1 MTDSARSSLPASA
14 RNRWI
19 RLVLQTAFGLALLW
33 LWLRT
38 VSLPEVVSHMHVTS
52 WWPVPMMV
60 LLSLVTSLIRAR
72 RWLLLLRPLAPVGM
86 VRAFAMNGAGG
97 LLNYVLPIRSGDAA
111 RAWWLWRRHR
121 VPAGSALATI
131 VIDKACDLAA
141 VAAVLAGLEV
151 VALTGAVQ
159 APRGLLGAAALAA
172 ALLAAVLGTALAG
185 PRIARSPLARRVLPT
200 RVASGLAGQAF
211 AFRAGARGLWTPAL
225 AARLAALTAVA
236 LVIDAFNFTLLFT
249 AVGVPVPT
257 WKAMAAYPALLLSF
271 AVPAGPGYLGN
282 LEVAGS
288 LVLGGGLGLG
298 AAVAAGAIVLYHAIT
313 AGYSLVIGTLSFLL
327 VGGRRRAQAGG
338 PKRIA
343 VFHCGFTYSGGG
355 ERIVIEEVL
364 GLRRR
369 GYAVECYAPTVDES
383 RCYPDLI
390 RDVRVRTFL
399 PQLPRWIPYR
409 EAVQMAATSL
419 LMPLY
424 AWRFRGVD
432 AIVGCNQPSAWI
444 AWWAAR
450 LMDVPYVVYL
460 NQPNRL
466 VYPRNIDRQTGWV
479 SNADYRLL
487 AAVVLRATRF
497 VAWADR
503 RSVQEADQLLVD
515 GDYIGDIIRRTYR
528 RDAIDCPAGCH
539 VAASGYPLPIEQRF
553 SGGLTVNGFPIRR
566 PYVLLTNR
574 HYPQKRFDL
583 AIRAMALVRERHP
596 RAQLVIPGPPT
607 SHTATLEA
615 LVTEL
620 GLQDAVLFLGAI
632 TEDELQALYEG
643 AAVYVYPAPEED
655 FGMGVIESMAK
666 GVPVVAWNQA
676 GPTVTVGPGTGH
688 LAEPL
693 DVTDYAAGIAGLL
706 DDRDANQATG
716 VRAFAW
722 ARRFDWER
730 HVDVLERS
738 VLEVARAHEQYS
750 LQAATA

>member
-1 MTDSARSSLPASA
+1 MK
-14 RNRWI
+14 RWL
-19 RLVLQTAFGLALLW
+19 RLGLQTAFGLFLLW

-38 VSLPEVVSHMHVTS
+38 VSLPEVASHARVQS
-52 WWPVPMMV
+52 WPAVV
-60 LLSLVTSLIRAR
+60 LMICLFLVTSVIRVR

-86 VRAFAMNGAGG
+86 VRAFAMSSAGG
-97 LLNYVLPIRSGDAA
+97 LLNYVIPIRSGDAA

-131 VIDKACDLAA
+131 VIDKACDLTGVAIVLA
-141 VAAVLAGLEV
+141 ILEIVAA
-151 VALTGAVQ
+151 TGAVN
-159 APRGLLGAAALAA
+159 APRGLLGAAALAV
-172 ALLAAVLGTALAG
+172 ALLAAVLGTALLG
-185 PRIARSPLARRVLPT
+185 PRVARSSLARRLLPA
-200 RVASGLAGQAF
+200 RFASALAGQAF

-225 AARLAALTAVA
+225 AARLAGLTALA

-249 AVGVPVPT
+249 AVGIRVPT
-257 WKAMAAYPALLLSF
+257 LQAMAAYPALLLSF

-288 LVLGGGLGLG
+288 LVLGGGLGL
-298 AAVAAGAIVLYHAIT
+298 APAVAAGAIVLYHAIT
-313 AGYSLVIGTLSFLL
+313 AGYALVLGSLGLLL
-327 VGGRRRAQAGG
+327 VGGRRRLREGG
-338 PKRIA
+338 PRRIA

-369 GYAVECYAPTVDES
+369 GFKVECYAPTVDAS

-390 RDVRVRTFL
+390 SDVRVRTFL
-399 PQLPRWIPYR
+399 PQLPRWFPYR
-409 EAVQMAATSL
+409 EAIQMAAASL

-424 AWRFRGVD
+424 AWRLQGVD
-432 AIVGCNQPSAWI
+432 AIVACNQPSAWI

-450 LMDVPYVVYL
+450 LIDVPYVVYL

-466 VYPRNIDRQTGWV
+466 VYPRNIDRETGWV
-479 SNADYRLL
+479 ANADYRLL
-487 AAVVLRATRF
+487 AGIVMRATKF

-503 RSVQEADQLLVD
+503 RSVQEADQLLVN
-515 GDYIGDIIRRTYR
+515 GDYIGDIIRGIYR
-528 RDAIDCPAGCH
+528 REAVDCPAGCH
-539 VAASGYPLPIEQRF
+539 VAASGFPLSSDSRF
-553 SGGLTVNGFPIRR
+553 VGGLTINGYPIRR

-583 AIRAMALVRERHP
+583 AIRAMQEVRKNHP
-596 RAQLVIPGPPT
+596 KVQLVIPGPAT
-607 SHTATLEA
+607 SHTATLQA
-615 LVTEL
+615 LTTEL
-620 GLQDAVLFLGAI
+620 KLNDCVLFLGAI
-632 TEDELQALYEG
+632 TEEELNRLYEG

-693 DVTDYAAGIAGLL
+693 EVSDYAKGISKLL
-706 DDRDANQATG
+706 DDSSRNQATG
-716 VRAFAW
+716 ERAFEW

-730 HVDVLERS
+730 HIDTLERAI
-738 VLEVARAHEQYS
+738 LEVARSHEQ
-750 LQAATA
+750 LAAEAATA

>member
-1 MTDSARSSLPASA
+1 V
-14 RNRWI
+14 NRWV
-19 RLVLQTAFGLALLW
+19 RLGLQTAFGLLLLW
-33 LWLRT
+33 LWVRT
-38 VSLPEVVSHMHVTS
+38 VSLPEVLSHARVQNWWAVALMVVLFAVTS
-52 WWPVPMMV
+52 V
-60 LLSLVTSLIRAR
+60 IRAR

-86 VRAFAMNGAGG
+86 VRAFAMNAAGG
-97 LLNYVLPIRSGDAA
+97 LLNYVLPIRTGDAA
-111 RAWWLWRRHR
+111 RTWWLWRRHR
-121 VPAGSALATI
+121 IPAGSALATI

-141 VAAVLAGLEV
+141 VALVLAALEV
-151 VALTGAVQ
+151 VAVTGVIR
-159 APRGLLGAAALAA
+159 APRGLLGAAALAI
-172 ALLAAVLGTALAG
+172 ALLAAVFGTALVG
-185 PRIARSPLARRVLPT
+185 PRLARSRLARRVLPA
-200 RVASGLAGQAF
+200 RLASGVAGQAF

-225 AARLAALTAVA
+225 ATRLAGLTALA
-236 LVIDAFNFTLLFT
+236 LVIDAFNFTLLFA
-249 AVGVPVPT
+249 AVGIDVPPL
-257 WKAMAAYPALLLSF
+257 KAMAAYPALLLSF

-288 LVLGGGLGLG
+288 LILGGGLGLG
-298 AAVAAGAIVLYHAIT
+298 SAVAAGAIVLYHALT
-313 AGYSLVIGTLSFLL
+313 ATYALALGLLSFVLL
-327 VGGRRRAQAGG
+327 GGRRRARAGG
-338 PKRIA
+338 PRRIA

-355 ERIVIEEVL
+355 ERLVIEEVL

-369 GYAVECYAPTVDES
+369 GYAVECYAPTVDAS
-383 RCYPDLI
+383 RCYPDLLGE
-390 RDVRVRTFL
+390 VRVKTFL
-399 PQLPRWIPYR
+399 PQLPRWFPFR
-409 EAVQMAATSL
+409 EALQMAATSL

-466 VYPRNIDRQTGWV
+466 VYPRSIDRQTGWV

-487 AAVVLRATRF
+487 AAIVLRATRF

-503 RSVQEADQLLVD
+503 RSIQEADQLLVN
-515 GDYIGDIIRRTYR
+515 GNYIGDIIRKTYR
-528 RDAIDCPAGCH
+528 RDAVDCPAGCH
-539 VAASGYPLPIEQRF
+539 VAASGFPLPVESRF
-553 SGGLTVNGFPIRR
+553 SGGLTINGYPIRR

-583 AIRAMALVRERHP
+583 AIRAMVEVRKTHP
-596 RAQLVIPGPPT
+596 RAQLVVPGPAT
-607 SHTATLEA
+607 SHTASLKA

-620 GLQDAVLFLGAI
+620 GLEDAVLFLGPI
-632 TEDELQALYEG
+632 TEDELQSLYEG

-693 DVTDYAAGIAGLL
+693 EVDDYAAGIIDLL
-706 DDRDANQATG
+706 DSKTDNQATG
-716 VRAFAW
+716 ERAFEW

-730 HVDVLERS
+730 HIDVMERA
-738 VLEVARAHEQYS
+738 VLEVARAHEQVA
-750 LQAATA
+750 LEAATA

>member
-1 MTDSARSSLPASA
+1 V
-14 RNRWI
+14 NRWL
-19 RLVLQTAFGLALLW
+19 RLVLQTAVGVLLLW

-38 VSLPEVVSHMHVTS
+38 VSLTDVISHARVHSWGAVVL
-52 WWPVPMMV
+52 MV
-60 LLSLVTSLIRAR
+60 LLALVTTVIRAR

-86 VRAFAMNGAGG
+86 VRTFAMNTAGG

-141 VAAVLAGLEV
+141 VAAVLAILEV
-151 VALTGAVQ
+151 VALTGAI
-159 APRGLLGAAALAA
+159 ATPSGLLGAAALAI
-172 ALLAAVLGTALAG
+172 ALLSAVLGTAVLG
-185 PRIARSPLARRVLPT
+185 PRIARSWVARRLLPA
-200 RVASGLAGQAF
+200 RIASGIAGQAF

-225 AARLAALTAVA
+225 AGRLALLTVLALA
-236 LVIDAFNFTLLFT
+236 IDAFNFTLLFT
-249 AVGVPVPT
+249 AVGISVPAV
-257 WKAMAAYPALLLSF
+257 KAMAAYPALLLSF
-271 AVPAGPGYLGN
+271 AIPAGPGYLGN

-288 LVLGGGLGLG
+288 LVLHGGLGLS
-298 AAVAAGAIVLYHAIT
+298 APVAAGAIVLYHAIT
-313 AGYSLVIGTLSFLL
+313 AGNALVLGLVGFFL
-327 VGGRRRAQAGG
+327 VGGRRRAKAGG
-338 PKRIA
+338 PRRIA

-369 GYAVECYAPTVDES
+369 GYEVECYAPTVDQS
-383 RCYPDLI
+383 RCFPDLI
-390 RDVRVRTFL
+390 GDVRVRTFL
-399 PQLPRWIPYR
+399 PQLPRWFPFR
-409 EAVQMAATSL
+409 EAVQMAATSV

-466 VYPRNIDRQTGWV
+466 VYPRNIDRETGWV
-479 SNADYRLL
+479 ANADYRLL
-487 AAVVLRATRF
+487 AAIVLRATRF

-503 RSVQEADQLLVD
+503 RSVQEADQLLVN
-515 GDYIGDIIRRTYR
+515 GNYIGDIIRRTYR
-528 RDAIDCPAGCH
+528 SEAIDCPAGCH
-539 VAASGYPLPIEQRF
+539 VASSGFPLPVDARF
-553 SGGLTVNGFPIRR
+553 SGGLTINGFPIRR

-583 AIRAMALVRERHP
+583 AIRAMAEVRKRHP
-596 RAQLVIPGPPT
+596 RAQLVIPGPAT
-607 SHTATLEA
+607 SHTESLRA
-615 LVTEL
+615 LVAEL
-620 GLQDAVLFLGAI
+620 ELTDAVLFLGAI
-632 TEDELQALYEG
+632 AEDELQKLYEG

-693 DVTDYAAGIAGLL
+693 LVSDYAAGISSLL
-706 DDRDANQATG
+706 DSPSENQATG
-716 VRAFAW
+716 ERAFEW

-730 HVDVLERS
+730 HLDILERA
-738 VLEVARAHEQYS
+738 VLDVARSHEQVAAE
-750 LQAATA
+750 AATA

>member
-1 MTDSARSSLPASA
+1 M
-14 RNRWI
+14 NRWL
-19 RLVLQTAFGLALLW
+19 RLALQTAIGLGLLW

-38 VSLPEVVSHMHVTS
+38 VSLSEVMSHARVHS
-52 WWPVPMMV
+52 WWPVV
-60 LLSLVTSLIRAR
+60 LMIALFLLTSVIRAR

-86 VRAFAMNGAGG
+86 VRAFAMNAAGG

-141 VAAVLAGLEV
+141 VALVLAVLEI
-151 VALTGAVQ
+151 VALTGAVS
-159 APRGLLGAAALAA
+159 APRGLLGAAGLAI
-172 ALLAAVLGTALAG
+172 ALLSAVLGTALLG
-185 PRIARSPLARRVLPT
+185 PRLARSRLARRVLPARFAT
-200 RVASGLAGQAF
+200 AIAGQAF

-225 AARLAALTAVA
+225 VGRLALLTALA
-236 LVIDAFNFTLLFT
+236 LVIDAFNFTLLFA
-249 AVGVPVPT
+249 AVGVSVPT
-257 WKAMAAYPALLLSF
+257 LRVMAAYPALLLSF
-271 AVPAGPGYLGN
+271 AVPAGPGYVGN

-288 LVLGGGLGLG
+288 LVLGGGLGLA

-313 AGYSLVIGTLSFLL
+313 AGNALALGLLSFLL
-327 VGGRRRAQAGG
+327 VGGRRRAPQRE

-369 GYAVECYAPTVDES
+369 GYEVECYAPTVDSS

-390 RDVRVRTFL
+390 GDVRVHTFL
-399 PQLPRWIPYR
+399 PQLPRWFPFR

-432 AIVGCNQPSAWI
+432 AIIGCNQPSAWI

-466 VYPRNIDRQTGWV
+466 VYPRNIDRETGWV
-479 SNADYRLL
+479 ANADYRLL
-487 AAVVLRATRF
+487 AAIVLRATRF

-503 RSVQEADQLLVD
+503 RSVQEADHLLVN

-539 VAASGYPLPIEQRF
+539 VAASGFPLPVEARF
-553 SGGLTVNGFPIRR
+553 SGGLTINGYPIRR

-583 AIRAMALVRERHP
+583 AIRAMAEVRKRHP
-596 RAQLVIPGPPT
+596 RVQLVIPGPGT
-607 SHTATLEA
+607 SHTASLKTMVA
-615 LVTEL
+615 EL
-620 GLQDAVLFLGAI
+620 GLTDAVIFLGQIAD
-632 TEDELQALYEG
+632 EELQKLYEG

-655 FGMGVIESMAK
+655 FGMGVIESMSK

-676 GPTVTVGPGTGH
+676 GPTVTVGKGTGH
-688 LAEPL
+688 LAEPI
-693 DVTDYAAGIAGLL
+693 DVNDYAAGISTLL
-706 DDRDANQATG
+706 DDPAANQATG
-716 VRAFAW
+716 ERAYAW
-722 ARRFDWER
+722 ARQFDWER
-730 HVDVLERS
+730 HIDTMERS
-738 VLEVARAHEQYS
+738 VLEVARSHERI
-750 LQAATA
+750 AAETATA

>member
-1 MTDSARSSLPASA
+1 MK
-14 RNRWI
+14 RWV
-19 RLVLQTAFGLALLW
+19 RLGLQTAFGLFLLW

-38 VSLPEVVSHMHVTS
+38 VSLPEVASHARVQSWPAVVLMVCLFMVTS
-52 WWPVPMMV
+52 V
-60 LLSLVTSLIRAR
+60 IRVR

-86 VRAFAMNGAGG
+86 VRAFAMSSAGG
-97 LLNYVLPIRSGDAA
+97 LLNYVVPIRSGDAA

-131 VIDKACDLAA
+131 VIDKACDLTG
-141 VAAVLAGLEV
+141 VAIVLAILEIM
-151 VALTGAVQ
+151 AATGAVR
-159 APRGLLGAAALAA
+159 APRGLLGAAALAV
-172 ALLAAVLGTALAG
+172 ALLAAVLGTALLG
-185 PRIARSPLARRVLPT
+185 PRVARSSLARKLLPA
-200 RVASGLAGQAF
+200 RFAAALAGQAF

-225 AARLAALTAVA
+225 VGRLAGLTALA

-249 AVGVPVPT
+249 AVGVQVPT
-257 WKAMAAYPALLLSF
+257 LQAMAAYPALLLSF

-288 LVLGGGLGLG
+288 LVLGGGLGL
-298 AAVAAGAIVLYHAIT
+298 APAVAAGAIVLYHAIT
-313 AGYSLVIGTLSFLL
+313 AGNALVLGSLGFLL
-327 VGGRRRAQAGG
+327 VGGRRRVGAGG
-338 PKRIA
+338 PRRIA

-369 GYAVECYAPTVDES
+369 GLNVECYAPTVDAS

-390 RDVRVRTFL
+390 SDARVRTFL
-399 PQLPRWIPYR
+399 PQLPRWFPYR
-409 EAVQMAATSL
+409 EAIQMAAASL

-424 AWRFRGVD
+424 AWRLRGID
-432 AIVGCNQPSAWI
+432 AIVACNQPSAWI

-450 LMDVPYVVYL
+450 LIDVPYVVYL

-466 VYPRNIDRQTGWV
+466 VYPRSIDRQTGWV
-479 SNADYRLL
+479 ANADYRLL
-487 AAVVLRATRF
+487 AGIVMRATKF

-503 RSVQEADQLLVD
+503 RSVQEADQLLVN
-515 GDYIGDIIRRTYR
+515 GNYIGDIIRGIYR
-528 RDAIDCPAGCH
+528 RDAVDCPAGCH
-539 VAASGYPLPIEQRF
+539 VAASGFPLSSDSRF
-553 SGGLTVNGFPIRR
+553 SGGLTIHGYPLRR

-583 AIRAMALVRERHP
+583 AIRAMQEVRKNHP
-596 RAQLVIPGPPT
+596 KVQLVIPGPAT
-607 SHTATLEA
+607 SHTAA
-615 LVTEL
+615 LLALITEL
-620 GLQDAVLFLGAI
+620 KLNDCVLFLGAI
-632 TEDELQALYEG
+632 TEEELNRLYEG

-693 DVTDYAAGIAGLL
+693 DVDDYATGISKLL
-706 DDRDANQATG
+706 DDRDGNQATG
-716 VRAFAW
+716 ERAFEW

-730 HVDVLERS
+730 HIDTLERAI
-738 VLEVARAHEQYS
+738 LEVARSHEQ
-750 LQAATA
+750 LAAEAATA

>member
-1 MTDSARSSLPASA
+1 M
-14 RNRWI
+14 NRWL
-19 RLVLQTAFGLALLW
+19 RLAIQTAFGLGLLW

-38 VSLPEVVSHMHVTS
+38 VSLPEVASHARVQSWLAVALMIVLFLLTS
-52 WWPVPMMV
+52 I
-60 LLSLVTSLIRAR
+60 IRAR

-86 VRAFAMNGAGG
+86 VRAFAMNGAGS

-141 VAAVLAGLEV
+141 VALVLGVLEV
-151 VALTGAVQ
+151 VALSGAIN
-159 APRGLLGAAALAA
+159 APRGLLGAAALAI
-172 ALLAAVLGTALAG
+172 ALLGAVLGTALAG
-185 PRIARSPLARRVLPT
+185 PRLARSRLARRLLPA
-200 RVASGLAGQAF
+200 RFASAIAGQAF

-225 AARLAALTAVA
+225 AGRLAVLTAIA
-236 LVIDAFNFTLLFT
+236 LVIDAFNFTLLFV

-257 WKAMAAYPALLLSF
+257 VQAMAAYPALLLSF

-282 LEVAGS
+282 LEVAGA
-288 LVLGGGLGLG
+288 LVLGGGLGL
-298 AAVAAGAIVLYHAIT
+298 APAVAAGAIVLYHAIT
-313 AGYSLVIGTLSFLL
+313 AGNVLVLGLLSFFL
-327 VGGRRRAQAGG
+327 VGGRRRARVGG
-338 PKRIA
+338 PRRIA

-369 GYAVECYAPTVDES
+369 GYEVECYAPTVDQT

-390 RDVRVRTFL
+390 GDVRVRTFL
-399 PQLPRWIPYR
+399 PQLPRWFPFR
-409 EAVQMAATSL
+409 EAAQMAATSV

-466 VYPRNIDRQTGWV
+466 VYPRNVDRETGWV
-479 SNADYRLL
+479 ANADYRLL
-487 AAVVLRATRF
+487 AAIVMRATRF

-503 RSVQEADQLLVD
+503 RSVQEADQLLVN
-515 GDYIGDIIRRTYR
+515 GDYIGDIIRHIYR
-528 RDAIDCPAGCH
+528 REAVDCPAGCH
-539 VAASGYPLPIEQRF
+539 VAPSGFPLPVDARF
-553 SGGLTVNGFPIRR
+553 SGGLTINGYPIRR

-583 AIRAMALVRERHP
+583 TIRAMAEVYKRHP
-596 RAQLVIPGPPT
+596 RVQLVIPGPAT
-607 SHTATLEA
+607 SHTASLKELA
-615 LVTEL
+615 AEL
-620 GLQDAVLFLGAI
+620 GLTDTVLFLGAI
-632 TEDELQALYEG
+632 AEDELQKLYEG

-676 GPTVTVGPGTGH
+676 GPTVTVGPGTGY

-693 DVTDYAAGIAGLL
+693 VVEDYATGISELL
-706 DDRDANQATG
+706 DDPAANQATG
-716 VRAFAW
+716 ERAFEW

-730 HVDVLERS
+730 HLDTLENA
-738 VLEVARAHEQYS
+738 VAEVARSHERVAAE
-750 LQAATA
+750 AATA

>member
-1 MTDSARSSLPASA
+1 V
-14 RNRWI
+14 NRWL
-19 RLVLQTAFGLALLW
+19 RLAVQTAFGLLLLW

-38 VSLPEVVSHMHVTS
+38 VSLPEVASHARVQSWAAVAAMIVLALLTS
-52 WWPVPMMV
+52 I
-60 LLSLVTSLIRAR
+60 IRAR

-86 VRAFAMNGAGG
+86 VRAFAMNAAGG

-141 VAAVLAGLEV
+141 VALVLGVLEL
-151 VALTGAVQ
+151 VALSGAIN
-159 APRGLLGAAALAA
+159 APRGLLGAAALAI
-172 ALLAAVLGTALAG
+172 ALLAAVLGTALLG
-185 PRIARSPLARRVLPT
+185 PRLARSRLARRVLPA
-200 RVASGLAGQAF
+200 RFASAIAGQAF

-225 AARLAALTAVA
+225 AGRLAVLTAVA
-236 LVIDAFNFTLLFT
+236 LVIDAFNFTLLFV
-249 AVGVPVPT
+249 AVGIPVPT
-257 WKAMAAYPALLLSF
+257 LQAMAAYPALLLSF

-282 LEVAGS
+282 LEVAGA
-288 LVLGGGLGLG
+288 LVLGGGLGL
-298 AAVAAGAIVLYHAIT
+298 APAVAAGAIVLYHAIT
-313 AGYSLVIGTLSFLL
+313 AGNVLVLGLLSFFL
-327 VGGRRRAQAGG
+327 VGGRRRARAGA
-338 PKRIA
+338 PRRIA

-369 GYAVECYAPTVDES
+369 GYEVECYAPTVDQS

-390 RDVRVRTFL
+390 GDVRVRTFL
-399 PQLPRWIPYR
+399 PQLPRWVPFR
-409 EAVQMAATSL
+409 EAAQMAATSM

-466 VYPRNIDRQTGWV
+466 VYPRNVDRETGWV
-479 SNADYRLL
+479 ANADYRLL
-487 AAVVLRATRF
+487 AAIVMRATRF

-503 RSVQEADQLLVD
+503 RSVQEADQLLVN

-528 RDAIDCPAGCH
+528 REAIDCPAGCH
-539 VAASGYPLPIEQRF
+539 VAASGFPLPVDARF
-553 SGGLTVNGFPIRR
+553 SGGLTINGYPIRR

-583 AIRAMALVRERHP
+583 TIRAMAEVRKQHP
-596 RAQLVIPGPPT
+596 RVQLVVPGPAT
-607 SHTATLEA
+607 SHTATLKD
-615 LVTEL
+615 LVAEL
-620 GLQDAVLFLGAI
+620 GLGDTVLFLGAI
-632 TEDELQALYEG
+632 AEDELQKLYEG

-676 GPTVTVGPGTGH
+676 GPTVTVGPRTGY
-688 LAEPL
+688 LAQPL
-693 DVTDYAAGIAGLL
+693 EVTDYAAGISRLL
-706 DDRDANQATG
+706 DDPAANQATG
-716 VRAFAW
+716 ERAFEW

-730 HVDVLERS
+730 HLDILERA
-738 VLEVARAHEQYS
+738 VIEVARSHEQIAAE
-750 LQAATA
+750 AATA

>member
-1 MTDSARSSLPASA
+1 M
-14 RNRWI
+14 NRWL
-19 RLVLQTAFGLALLW
+19 RLGVQTAFGLALLW

-38 VSLPEVVSHMHVTS
+38 VSLPEIVSHARVQS
-52 WWPVPMMV
+52 WWPVAVMLV
-60 LLSLVTSLIRAR
+60 LFLVSSLIRAR
-72 RWLLLLRPLAPVGM
+72 RWLVLLRPLAPVGM
-86 VRAFAMNGAGG
+86 VRAFAMNAAGG

-121 VPAGSALATI
+121 IPAGSALATI

-141 VAAVLAGLEV
+141 VAVFLAGLTA
-151 VALTGAVQ
+151 VALTGAVN
-159 APRGLLGAAALAA
+159 APRGLAGAAALAV

-185 PRIARSPLARRVLPT
+185 PRIARSSLARRVLPA
-200 RVASGLAGQAF
+200 RFASAIAGQAF

-225 AARLAALTAVA
+225 AFRLGALTVIA
-236 LVIDAFNFTLLFT
+236 LVIDAFNFTLLFV
-249 AVGVPVPT
+249 AVGVDVPLL
-257 WKAMAAYPALLLSF
+257 KAMAAYPALLLSF

-288 LVLGGGLGLG
+288 LVLGGGLGLPAG
-298 AAVAAGAIVLYHAIT
+298 VAAGAIVLYHAIT
-313 AGYSLVIGTLSFLL
+313 AANALTLGVISFFL
-327 VGGRRRAQAGG
+327 VGGRRDVRKKGTR
-338 PKRIA
+338 RIA

-355 ERIVIEEVL
+355 ERLVIEEVL

-369 GYAVECYAPTVDES
+369 GYEVECYAPTVDAS

-390 RDVRVRTFL
+390 GEVRVKTFL
-399 PQLPRWIPYR
+399 PQLPRWFPFR

-450 LMDVPYVVYL
+450 LIDVPYVVYL

-466 VYPRNIDRQTGWV
+466 VYPRSIDRQTGWV

-487 AAVVLRATRF
+487 AAIVLRATRF

-503 RSVQEADQLLVD
+503 RSIQEADQLLVN
-515 GDYIGDIIRRTYR
+515 GNYIGDIIRRTYR
-528 RDAIDCPAGCH
+528 REATDCPAGCH
-539 VAASGYPLPIEQRF
+539 VAAGGFPLPLESRF
-553 SGGLTVNGFPIRR
+553 AGGLTINGYPIRR

-583 AIRAMALVRERHP
+583 AIRAIAEVRKGHP
-596 RAQLVIPGPPT
+596 RVQLVIPGPAT
-607 SHTATLEA
+607 SHTASLEA
-615 LVTEL
+615 LVAEL
-620 GLQDAVLFLGAI
+620 GLEDAVQFLGPI
-632 TEDELQALYEG
+632 SEEELQSLYEG

-693 DVTDYAAGIAGLL
+693 EVADYAAGITKLL
-706 DDRDANQATG
+706 DDRAENQATG
-716 VRAFAW
+716 QRAFEW

-730 HVDVLERS
+730 HIDTMERA
-738 VLEVARAHEQYS
+738 VIEVARAHEQ
-750 LQAATA
+750 LALEAATA

>member
-1 MTDSARSSLPASA
+1 MNSISPNLAASSRS
-14 RNRWI
+14 RWV
-19 RLVLQTAFGLALLW
+19 RLGLQTAFGL
-33 LWLRT
+33 
-38 VSLPEVVSHMHVTS
+38 
-52 WWPVPMMV
+52 
-60 LLSLVTSLIRAR
+60 AR

-86 VRAFAMNGAGG
+86 VRAFAMNAAGG

-131 VIDKACDLAA
+131 VIDKACDLAG
-141 VAAVLAGLEV
+141 VALGLAGLAV
-151 VALTGAVQ
+151 VAATGVVA
-159 APRGLLGAAALAA
+159 APRGLLGATALAVG
-172 ALLAAVLGTALAG
+172 LLGAVLGTALLG
-185 PRIARSPLARRVLPT
+185 PRVARSSLARRVLPA
-200 RVASGLAGQAF
+200 RISSALAGQAF

-225 AARLAALTAVA
+225 AARLAGLTALA
-236 LVIDAFNFTLLFT
+236 LLLDAFNFTLLFA
-249 AVGVPVPT
+249 AVGVDVPT

-288 LVLGGGLGLG
+288 LVLGGGLGL
-298 AAVAAGAIVLYHAIT
+298 APAVAAGAIVVYHAVT
-313 AGYSLVIGTLSFLL
+313 AASALVLGLLGFLL
-327 VGGRRRAQAGG
+327 VGGRRQALAGA
-338 PKRIA
+338 PRRVA

-369 GYAVECYAPTVDES
+369 GFQVDCYAPTVDAS
-383 RCYPDLI
+383 RCYPDLLN
-390 RDVRVRTFL
+390 DLRVRTFL
-399 PQLPRWIPYR
+399 PQLPRWFPFR
-409 EAVQMAATSL
+409 EALQMAATSL

-450 LMDVPYVVYL
+450 LIDVPYVVYL

-487 AAVVLRATRF
+487 AAIVLRATRF
-497 VAWADR
+497 VAWADL
-503 RSVQEADQLLVD
+503 RSVQEANQLLVN
-515 GDYIGDIIRRTYR
+515 GDYIGDIIRKTYR

-539 VAASGYPLPIEQRF
+539 VASSGFPLPIASRF
-553 SGGLTVNGFPIRR
+553 SGGLTINGYPIRR

-583 AIRAMALVRERHP
+583 AIRAMEAVRDRLP
-596 RAQLVIPGPPT
+596 KVQLVIPGPAT
-607 SHTATLEA
+607 SHTSSLQKLTS
-615 LVTEL
+615 EL
-620 GLQDAVLFLGAI
+620 NLNDAVLFLGAI
-632 TEDELQALYEG
+632 TEEELQRLYEG
-643 AAVYVYPAPEED
+643 AAAYVYPAPEED
-655 FGMGVIESMAK
+655 FGMGVIESMSK

-676 GPTVTVGPGTGH
+676 GPTVTVAPGTGY

-693 DVTDYAAGIAGLL
+693 EVDDYAAGISKLLGNRNDNQSAGE
-706 DDRDANQATG
+706 
-716 VRAFAW
+716 RAFEW

-730 HVDVLERS
+730 HIDVLEHT
-738 VLEVARAHEQYS
+738 VLEVA
-750 LQAATA
+750 

>member
-1 MTDSARSSLPASA
+1 M
-14 RNRWI
+14 NRWL
-19 RLVLQTAFGLALLW
+19 RLALQTALGLVLLW

-38 VSLPEVVSHMHVTS
+38 VSLTDVVSHARVHSWAAVVVMIALFLLTS
-52 WWPVPMMV
+52 V
-60 LLSLVTSLIRAR
+60 IRAR

-86 VRAFAMNGAGG
+86 VRAFAMNAAGG

-141 VAAVLAGLEV
+141 VAAVLAVLEV
-151 VALTGAVQ
+151 VALTGVIST
-159 APRGLLGAAALAA
+159 PRGLLGAAALAV
-172 ALLAAVLGTALAG
+172 ALLSAVLGTAVLG
-185 PRIARSPLARRVLPT
+185 PRLARSALARRLLPA
-200 RVASGLAGQAF
+200 RFASAIAGQAF

-225 AARLAALTAVA
+225 AVRLGFLTILALT
-236 LVIDAFNFTLLFT
+236 IDAFNFTLLFA
-249 AVGVPVPT
+249 AVGVSVPT
-257 WKAMAAYPALLLSF
+257 LKAMAAYPALLLSF
-271 AVPAGPGYLGN
+271 AIPAGPGYLGN

-288 LVLGGGLGLG
+288 LVLHGGLGL
-298 AAVAAGAIVLYHAIT
+298 ATPVAAGAIVLYHAIT
-313 AGYSLVIGTLSFLL
+313 AGNALVLGLLSFFL
-327 VGGRRRAQAGG
+327 VGGRRRARAGR
-338 PKRIA
+338 PRRIA

-369 GYAVECYAPTVDES
+369 GYEVECYAPTVDQS
-383 RCYPDLI
+383 RCFPDLI
-390 RDVRVRTFL
+390 GDVRVRTFL
-399 PQLPRWIPYR
+399 PQLPRWFPLR

-419 LMPLY
+419 LMPVY

-466 VYPRNIDRQTGWV
+466 VYPRSIDRETGWV
-479 SNADYRLL
+479 ANADYRLL
-487 AAVVLRATRF
+487 AAIVLRATRF

-503 RSVQEADQLLVD
+503 RSVQEADQLLVN
-515 GDYIGDIIRRTYR
+515 GDYIGDIIRHTYR
-528 RDAIDCPAGCH
+528 RDAVDCPAGCH
-539 VAASGYPLPIEQRF
+539 VASSGFPLPIDARF

-583 AIRAMALVRERHP
+583 AIQAMAEVRKHHP

-607 SHTATLEA
+607 SHTASLRA
-615 LVTEL
+615 LVAEL
-620 GLQDAVLFLGAI
+620 GLGDAVLFLGPIA
-632 TEDELQALYEG
+632 EDELQKLYEG

-693 DVTDYAAGIAGLL
+693 VVSDYAGGITRLL
-706 DDRDANQATG
+706 DNPAGNQATG
-716 VRAFAW
+716 ERAFEW

-730 HVDVLERS
+730 HLDTLERA
-738 VLEVARAHEQYS
+738 VLDVARSHEQVAAE
-750 LQAATA
+750 AATA

>member
-1 MTDSARSSLPASA
+1 M
-14 RNRWI
+14 NRWL
-19 RLVLQTAFGLALLW
+19 RLALQTAFGLALLW

-38 VSLPEVVSHMHVTS
+38 VSLPDVVSHMRVNS
-52 WWPVPMMV
+52 WWPVPVMLALM
-60 LLSLVTSLIRAR
+60 LVTSVIRAR

-131 VIDKACDLAA
+131 VIDKACDLTGVA
-141 VAAVLAGLEV
+141 VVLAGLEV
-151 VALTGAVQ
+151 VAATGVVH
-159 APRGLLGAAALAA
+159 APSGLLGAAALAV
-172 ALLAAVLGTALAG
+172 ALLVAVLGTAVLG
-185 PRIARSPLARRVLPT
+185 PRIARSPLARRLLPP
-200 RVASGLAGQAF
+200 RVAAGLAGQAF

-225 AARLAALTAVA
+225 ATRLALLTGLA
-236 LVIDAFNFTLLFT
+236 LVIDAFNFSLLFA
-249 AVGVPVPT
+249 AVGVPVPVL
-257 WKAMAAYPALLLSF
+257 KAMAAYPALLLSF

-288 LVLGGGLGLG
+288 LVLGGGLGLAG
-298 AAVAAGAIVLYHAIT
+298 VVAAGAILLYHAIT
-313 AGYSLVIGTLSFLL
+313 AGYALAVGALSFLL
-327 VGGRRRAQAGG
+327 VGGRRRAQTAG
-338 PKRIA
+338 PKKIA

-369 GYAVECYAPTVDES
+369 GYQVECFAPTVDQS

-390 RDVRVRTFL
+390 GEVRVKTFL
-399 PQLPRWIPYR
+399 PQLPRWFPFR

-424 AWRFRGVD
+424 AWRFRNVD

-487 AAVVLRATRF
+487 AAIVLRATRF
-497 VAWADR
+497 VAWADL

-515 GDYIGDIIRRTYR
+515 GDYIGDIIRKTYR

-539 VAASGYPLPIEQRF
+539 VASSGFPLPMDARF
-553 SGGLTVNGFPIRR
+553 SGGLTLNGFPIRR

-583 AIRAMALVRERHP
+583 AIRAIAEVRKSHP
-596 RAQLVIPGPPT
+596 RVQLVIPGTAT
-607 SHTATLEA
+607 SHTATLKA

-620 GLQDAVLFLGAI
+620 GLEDAVLFLGAI
-632 TEDELQALYEG
+632 TEDELQDLYEG

-693 DVTDYAAGIAGLL
+693 DVSDYAAGITRLL
-706 DDRDANQATG
+706 DDRAENQATG
-716 VRAFAW
+716 ERAFEW

-730 HVDVLERS
+730 HIDTLES
-738 VLEVARAHEQYS
+738 AVLEVARVHQQVAA
-750 LQAATA
+750 AATA

>member
-1 MTDSARSSLPASA
+1 VISHARVHSWAA
-14 RNRWI
+14 V
-19 RLVLQTAFGLALLW
+19 LVMIVLALL
-33 LWLRT
+33 
-38 VSLPEVVSHMHVTS
+38 TS
-52 WWPVPMMV
+52 V
-60 LLSLVTSLIRAR
+60 IRAR

-86 VRAFAMNGAGG
+86 VRAFAMNAAGG

-141 VAAVLAGLEV
+141 VAVVLAILEV
-151 VALTGAVQ
+151 VAATGAVS
-159 APRGLLGAAALAA
+159 APRGLLGAAGLAV
-172 ALLAAVLGTALAG
+172 ALLAAVLGTALLG
-185 PRIARSPLARRVLPT
+185 PRVARSPLARRLLPE
-200 RVASGLAGQAF
+200 RVASALAGQAF

-225 AARLAALTAVA
+225 TARLSALTALA
-236 LVIDAFNFTLLFT
+236 LLIDAFNFSLLFT
-249 AVGVPVPT
+249 AVGVPVPAL
-257 WKAMAAYPALLLSF
+257 KAMAAYPALLLSF
-271 AVPAGPGYLGN
+271 AVPAGPGYVGN
-282 LEVAGS
+282 LEVAGA
-288 LVLGGGLGLG
+288 LVLGGGLGL
-298 AAVAAGAIVLYHAIT
+298 ASSVAAGAIVLYHGIT
-313 AGYSLVIGTLSFLL
+313 AFNALALGLLGFLM
-327 VGGRRRAQAGG
+327 VGGRRRVKAGG
-338 PKRIA
+338 PRQVA

-369 GYAVECYAPTVDES
+369 GYKVECYAPTVDAS

-390 RDVRVRTFL
+390 GEVRVRTFL
-399 PQLPRWIPYR
+399 PQLPRWFPYR
-409 EAVQMAATSL
+409 EALQMAAASL

-450 LMDVPYVVYL
+450 LIDVPYVVYL

-466 VYPRNIDRQTGWV
+466 VYPRSIDRETGWV
-479 SNADYRLL
+479 ANADYKLL
-487 AAVVLRATRF
+487 AAIVLRASRF

-503 RSVQEADQLLVD
+503 RSVQEADQLLVN
-515 GDYIGDIIRRTYR
+515 GDYIGDIIRTTYR
-528 RDAIDCPAGCH
+528 REAVDCPAGCH
-539 VAASGYPLPIEQRF
+539 VAASGFPLPREARF
-553 SGGLTVNGFPIRR
+553 SGGLTINGYPIRR

-583 AIRAMALVRERHP
+583 AIRAMGEVREVHP
-596 RAQLVIPGPPT
+596 RAQLLIPGPST
-607 SHTATLEA
+607 THTAALRA

-620 GLQDAVLFLGAI
+620 GLSEAAVFLGPI
-632 TEDELQALYEG
+632 TEGELQKLYEG

-676 GPTVTVGPGTGH
+676 GPTVTMGPGTGH

-693 DVTDYAAGIAGLL
+693 DVSDYAAGISKLL
-706 DDRDANQATG
+706 DDPASNQAAG
-716 VRAFAW
+716 ERAFEW

-730 HVDVLERS
+730 HLDTLERA
-738 VLEVARAHEQYS
+738 VLEVARTHEQVAAA
-750 LQAATA
+750 AATA